1 MTTNNSPLKVGWAAR
16 NVTPRRPVNLAGQ
29 FHARVATAAH
39 DPVTVT
45 ALAMASGESVD
56 DYAIFVSCDTVGIP
70 ADVRNQCRQA
80 VKARL
85 PKLDVSKII
94 LNATHTHTAP
104 QLADGWYPPQGPEVM
119 TPKEYA
125 AQFAAGVADAA
136 AEAWQV
142 KKPGGV
148 SWGFGYAVVGH
159 NRRVVYFDDLSKR
172 PNAKPFP
179 GGFTNGTT
187 AMYGNTNDAQFS
199 HMEGYVDHSLDL
211 LFTWDQNKKLTGLIV
226 NLPCP
231 SQETEGESMIS
242 ADFWH
247 DIRVEIRG
255 RHGQDLHILPQC
267 SAAGD
272 LSPHPLLHRN
282 AEERMLKLKGL
293 SRRAEIARR
302 VAQTVD
308 EVLPCAAKEIVTSL
322 PLRHI
327 VKTIHLPRRMV
338 TPAEYEAVQAD
349 YDRLEKEYAGK
360 PDAPAHVSTTER
372 CQDTFQ
378 RYRAQ
383 QREPNLTEELHVVR
397 LGDIALATNSFEL
410 FLDYGLR
417 IKARSKALQT
427 FLIQL
432 TASDTKGSYL
442 PTARAITGGGYSAGI
457 FDNAIGAEGG
467 RVLVEE
473 TVGAIANLWQK

>member
-1 MTTNNSPLKVGWAAR
+1 MASQSAKNILIGWATR
-16 NVTPRRPVNLAGQ
+16 DVTPQRPVNLMGQ
-29 FHARVATAAH
+29 FSARIATTAR

-45 ALAMASGESVD
+45 ALALASGETD
-56 DYAIFVSCDTVGIP
+56 GDYAIFVSCDTCVIS
-70 ADVRNQCRQA
+70 ADVRDQCRQA

-85 PKLDVSKII
+85 PSLEVSKII

-104 QLADGWYPPQGPEVM
+104 QLFDGWYPPQAPEVM

-125 AQFAAGVADAA
+125 VQFAAGVTDAV
-136 AEAWQV
+136 AEAWQA

-211 LFTWDQNKKLTGLIV
+211 LFTWDQNKKLTGLVV
-226 NLPCP
+226 NLACP
-231 SQETEGESMIS
+231 SQETEHESMIS

-247 DIRVEIRG
+247 DIRTELRG

-272 LSPHPLLHRN
+272 LSPHPLLHKK

-302 VAQTVD
+302 VAQAIE
-308 EVLPCAAKEIVTSL
+308 EVLPYAAREIATNL
-322 PLRHI
+322 PFRHI

-338 TPAEYEAVQAD
+338 TSAEYKAVKAD
-349 YDRLEKEYAGK
+349 SALLEKE
-360 PDAPAHVSTTER
+360 H
-372 CQDTFQ
+372 
-378 RYRAQ
+378 
-383 QREPNLTEELHVVR
+383 
-397 LGDIALATNSFEL
+397 
-410 FLDYGLR
+410 
-417 IKARSKALQT
+417 
-427 FLIQL
+427 
-432 TASDTKGSYL
+432 
-442 PTARAITGGGYSAGI
+442 
-457 FDNAIGAEGG
+457 AE
-467 RVLVEE
+467 
-473 TVGAIANLWQK
+473 